1 MSLKYIFYHLL
12 FWVSFTIAYAVSE
25 WGYQQPLQESF
36 NYHLLLLPGRLITV
50 YINWFLLIP
59 LFLYKNKR
67 GYYLISLLGLLCL
80 AAVAHRYFVM
90 TWGYPTYFPSWATKG
105 HADHILKPSRLIQH
119 ALAFFFPVVITTL
132 FRIFK
137 DWYDQRNAAE
147 ELKKEKVE
155 AELKFLKSQ
164 TNPHFLFNTLNS
176 IYGLALE
183 KSPKTPNLILKLSD
197 ILSYTLYE
205 SDTERIALRKELD
218 LIENIIEL
226 EKERFGR
233 RLNIE
238 FKVEGNPDLIK
249 IPPLILVPFVENA
262 FKHGIKNEVNK
273 GWIRILVKASE
284 KELYFAVENSV
295 PTAEKQQ
302 TEGGLG
308 LKNIARR
315 LELIYGENQKL
326 YIERRN
332 DSFLVNL
339 SIEPDSDEI

>member
-1 MSLKYIFYHLL
+1 MSLKHIFYHIL
-12 FWVSFTIAYAVSE
+12 FWVSFTIAFAVSE
-25 WGYQQPLQESF
+25 WGYQQPLEESF

-67 GYYLISLLGLLCL
+67 SYYFISLLGLLCL
-80 AAVAHRYFVM
+80 AAIAHRYFVM
-90 TWGYPTYFPSWATKG
+90 KWGYPTYFPHWASLI

-132 FRIFK
+132 FLIFK

-147 ELKKEKVE
+147 KLKKEKIE

-205 SDTERIALRKELD
+205 SDTERIALRKELN
-218 LIENIIEL
+218 LIENIIDL
-226 EKERFGR
+226 EKERYGK
-233 RLNIE
+233 RLDVQ
-238 FKVEGNPDLIK
+238 FKVEGNIDLIK
-249 IPPLILVPFVENA
+249 IPPLILVPFVENS
-262 FKHGIKNEVNK
+262 FKHGLKNEVNK
-273 GWIRILVKASE
+273 GWIKIFLKVTE
-284 KELYFAVENSV
+284 KELNFMIENSV
-295 PTAEKQQ
+295 PNSEKQL
-302 TEGGLG
+302 TDGGLG
-308 LKNIARR
+308 LKNIGRR
-315 LELIYGENQKL
+315 LELIYGNNQKL

-339 SIEPDSDEI
+339 HIELDSDEI

>member
-12 FWVSFTIAYAVSE
+12 FWVLFTIAYAVSE
-25 WGYQQPLQESF
+25 WGHQQPLQESF
-36 NYHLLLLPGRLITV
+36 TYHLLLLPGRLITV
-50 YINWFLLIP
+50 YMNWFILIP

-67 GYYLISLLGLLCL
+67 SYYLISLLGLLSL
-80 AAVAHRYFVM
+80 AAIAHRYFVM
-90 TWGYPTYFPSWATKG
+90 TWGYPTYFPAWAALG
-105 HADHILKPSRLIQH
+105 HGDHILKPSRLIQH

-226 EKERFGR
+226 EKERFGL

-238 FKVEGNPDLIK
+238 FKVEGNLDLIK

-273 GWIRILVKASE
+273 GWIRILVEASE
-284 KELYFAVENSV
+284 KELYFSVENSV
-295 PTAEKQQ
+295 PTAEQQQ

-315 LELIYGENQKL
+315 LELIYGDDQKL

-339 SIEPDSDEI
+339 SIEPHSDEI